1 MRLVHPDHPDHVV
14 WLGYCLNVHPGD
26 TLEAILEGLRDLT
39 VPLRERL
46 APHAPFGVGL
56 YLPGAVAHR
65 VDRDAEAMGALRSCL
80 EENELVP
87 FTANAFP
94 LGGFHRP
101 GLKEGVYSPAWDTDA
116 RRDYTLE
123 VARAL
128 HALCPSGPGTP
139 RRLSLST
146 HPGGFGSWVDGP
158 ATLHAYSQGFAEA
171 VASIHELCTSAGRA
185 LSLGLEAEPR
195 ASAGTLLELAEFLVV
210 ARTRAARLLREHGL
224 ATADEAEWLVSRL
237 LGTCLDTCHAAVE
250 FEEGATAWSHAN
262 LGAPCSKIQLSSA
275 LALPQPG
282 RSRAGR
288 EALLALDEPVYLHQT
303 TGRLPDGTL
312 LRSTDL
318 QELRPEAEDAE
329 RWLECEEWRC
339 HFHVPVDL
347 EAVGGLGTTRAAM
360 DATLDAAL
368 AEPDRWGDREL
379 HLELETYTWSVL
391 PDGVRGAGALVD
403 GIEREYR
410 HALER
415 LALRGWRPAAPTAV
429 SP

>member
-1 MRLVHPDHPDHVV
+1 M
-14 WLGYCLNVHPGD
+14 
-26 TLEAILEGLRDLT
+26 
-39 VPLRERL
+39 
-46 APHAPFGVGL
+46 
-56 YLPGAVAHR
+56 
-65 VDRDAEAMGALRSCL
+65 
-80 EENELVP
+80 
-87 FTANAFP
+87 
-94 LGGFHRP
+94 
-101 GLKEGVYSPAWDTDA
+101 
-116 RRDYTLE
+116 
-123 VARAL
+123 
-128 HALCPSGPGTP
+128 
-139 RRLSLST
+139 
-146 HPGGFGSWVDGP
+146 
-158 ATLHAYSQGFAEA
+158 
-171 VASIHELCTSAGRA
+171 
-185 LSLGLEAEPR
+185 
-195 ASAGTLLELAEFLVV
+195 
-210 ARTRAARLLREHGL
+210 
-224 ATADEAEWLVSRL
+224 
-237 LGTCLDTCHAAVE
+237 
-250 FEEGATAWSHAN
+250 
-262 LGAPCSKIQLSSA
+262 
-275 LALPQPG
+275 
-282 RSRAGR
+282 
-288 EALLALDEPVYLHQT
+288 LALDEPVYLHQT